1 MKSMTEEKRF
11 KRVDSRGS
19 DGNGCRVVGGNL
31 VWLYVIM
38 KGQFFSPLGTLQH
51 YTSPEEAEAI
61 ACLHGVR
68 LATEWIRQPIV
79 VESDCQTLIKTTKER
94 GPNRARWAGIIQ
106 EIKALSNLLPECN
119 F

>member
-19 DGNGCRVVGGNL
+19 DGNGRRVVGGNL

-51 YTSPEEAEAI
+51 HIS
-61 ACLHGVR
+61 G
-68 LATEWIRQPIV
+68 
-79 VESDCQTLIKTTKER
+79 R
-94 GPNRARWAGIIQ
+94 G
-106 EIKALSNLLPECN
+106 
-119 F
+119 